1 MENLAIVEHQDI
13 KRERKKLNLE
23 YNFMCQ
29 ERKIVLLSNTQ
40 DLRRIIQISLETISD
55 WQVFVADLNYE
66 SLIMV
71 EVIKPDIILLD
82 TVLPDLRSLA
92 KIKTIL
98 AYPGIQNIPIMLL
111 TERMRLADRQLYQ
124 NLGSVGAIAKPFDA
138 IDLAN
143 QIATKLNWE
152 FN

>member
-1 MENLAIVEHQDI
+1 MKNLAIVEHQDI

-124 NLGSVGAIAKPFDA
+124 NLGSVGAIAKPFDT

-152 FN
+152 LN

>member
-1 MENLAIVEHQDI
+1 MNNLAIVEHQNI

-23 YNFMCQ
+23 YDFMCQ
-29 ERKIVLLSNTQ
+29 ERKVVLLSNTQ

-55 WQVFVADLNYE
+55 WQVFVADLDSE
-66 SLIMV
+66 SLIMTEIV
-71 EVIKPDIILLD
+71 KPDIILLD

-98 AYPGIQNIPIMLL
+98 AYPGIQSIPIILL

-124 NLGSVGAIAKPFDA
+124 NLGSVDAIAKPFDV